1 MRRVVLAEFEPLS
14 DEKRVELSRKVKSVE
29 SRRARC
35 RLTCKGN
42 MKEASKEIRRKY
54 LILGLVSHCKYL
66 ILGLVSHC
74 KY

>member
-54 LILGLVSHCKYL
+54 LILGLVSHC
-66 ILGLVSHC
+66 
-74 KY
+74 

>member
-54 LILGLVSHCKYL
+54 LILGLVSHCTY
-66 ILGLVSHC
+66 
-74 KY
+74 

>member
-54 LILGLVSHCKYL
+54 LILGLVSRCKY
-66 ILGLVSHC
+66 
-74 KY
+74 